1 VDFAYIYACVRYDIC
16 QIIFASFGRFLRT
29 FWELSEVLA
38 SPSVVVVEK
47 SDNRIVVEFSNI
59 PRQYINAL
67 RRLAISEV
75 PTLAID
81 DVVILENSSVMHDEA
96 VAHRL
101 GLIPL
106 RTDPGRFVMPHEC
119 DCGSTL
125 GCAKC
130 RVLLVLDAE
139 ATDKTKVVTSGEMV
153 SEDEMVK
160 PVSKDIPVVV
170 LAPSQKLKFEAYA
183 RLGIG
188 KQHAK
193 WQPTSAAVVKD
204 GKNESETVLIIET
217 NGALTAEEILKESTE
232 RLQSKIK
239 NFKQVIGALKIPKSA

>member
-1 VDFAYIYACVRYDIC
+1 M
-16 QIIFASFGRFLRT
+16 
-29 FWELSEVLA
+29 A
-38 SPSVVVVEK
+38 SPSVEVVEK
-47 SDNRIVVEFSNI
+47 SNERIVVKFNNI
-59 PRQYINAL
+59 PRQYVNAL

-139 ATDKTKVVTSGEMV
+139 ATDKTKVVMSGEMV
-153 SEDEMVK
+153 SEDETAK

-183 RLGIG
+183 RLGTG

-204 GKNESETVLIIET
+204 GKDENEIMLIIET

-232 RLQSKIK
+232 RLQAKLK
-239 NFKQVIGALKIPKSA
+239 NFKQGLGSLKIPKNA

>member
-1 VDFAYIYACVRYDIC
+1 LVS
-16 QIIFASFGRFLRT
+16 ASV
-29 FWELSEVLA
+29 E
-38 SPSVVVVEK
+38 VVEK
-47 SDNRIVVEFSNI
+47 SNERIVVRFSNI
-59 PRQYINAL
+59 PRQYVNSL

-81 DVVILENSSVMHDEA
+81 DVVVLENSSVMHDEA

-106 RTDPGRFVMPHEC
+106 RTDPGRFVMPPDC
-119 DCGSTL
+119 DCKSTL
-125 GCAKC
+125 GCSKC

-139 ATDKTKVVTSGEMV
+139 ANEKTIVVTSGELV

-160 PVSKDIPVVV
+160 PVSKDIPIIV
-170 LAPSQKLKFEAYA
+170 LAPNQKLKFEAYA

-188 KQHAK
+188 KDHAK

-204 GKNESETVLIIET
+204 GKDEEIVLVLES
-217 NGALTAEEILKESTE
+217 NGALTAEEILLAAAE
-232 RLQSKIK
+232 RLAAKVK
-239 NFKQVIGALKIPKSA
+239 NFKHLVSSLKVPKNA